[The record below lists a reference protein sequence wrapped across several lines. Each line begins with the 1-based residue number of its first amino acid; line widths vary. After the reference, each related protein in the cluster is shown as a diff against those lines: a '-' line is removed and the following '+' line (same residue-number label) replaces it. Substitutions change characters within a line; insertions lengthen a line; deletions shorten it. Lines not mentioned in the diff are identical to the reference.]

1 MNYFYVIESN
11 LVAFGHYLSQNFR
24 TLAEEESLKSE
35 GIFYFKV
42 GQVVF
47 VLDLS
52 TRDFFGEV
60 LSKDVF
66 VKILLLVLRL
76 H

>member
-1 MNYFYVIESN
+1 MIESN
-11 LVAFGHYLSQNFR
+11 LVAFRHYLPQNFR
-24 TLAEEESLKSE
+24 NLAEGESLRSE
-35 GIFYFKV
+35 GVLYFKV
-42 GQVVF
+42 GHVVF
-47 VLDLS
+47 VLGLS
-52 TRDFFGEV
+52 TRDFFGKV